1 MLTSRTDEAIIKTIS
16 GLESLYGDAINLQK
30 TRAMLEFI
38 FSNYEITEKSTAL
51 TVLDDMPE
59 KIFLYLA
66 SKKID
71 GLSTLTLKS
80 YALHLRRFSNSIRK
94 NVADIT
100 ANDIRIYLAH
110 YAQTGVK
117 DSTIASESDKLRGFF
132 NWLEDEDYINKS
144 PMRKIKPMKL
154 PKRMRDALTKEEL
167 EILRQGAKT
176 LRQKALLEF
185 LYSTGCRLEETESV
199 NKTHIDWQRLQ
210 LNVIGKGD
218 KERIVYIN
226 ATAQVH
232 LRKYL
237 MSRLDDSPALFI
249 TERKPYRRVGR
260 RAIER
265 EIKKIM
271 VQSGLQKN
279 VYPHL
284 LRHTAA
290 THWYNSGMSLGA
302 IQSIL
307 GHESPATTQIYADL
321 STTEVE
327 HAFRKYV

>member
-1 MLTSRTDEAIIKTIS
+1 M
-16 GLESLYGDAINLQK
+16 
-30 TRAMLEFI
+30 
-38 FSNYEITEKSTAL
+38 
-51 TVLDDMPE
+51 
-59 KIFLYLA
+59 
-66 SKKID
+66 
-71 GLSTLTLKS
+71 
-80 YALHLRRFSNSIRK
+80 
-94 NVADIT
+94 
-100 ANDIRIYLAH
+100 
-110 YAQTGVK
+110 
-117 DSTIASESDKLRGFF
+117 
-132 NWLEDEDYINKS
+132 
-144 PMRKIKPMKL
+144 
-154 PKRMRDALTKEEL
+154 
-167 EILRQGAKT
+167 
-176 LRQKALLEF
+176 
-185 LYSTGCRLEETESV
+185 EETESV

-265 EIKKIM
+265 DKKIM

-307 GHESPATTQIYADL
+307 GHGKPGHNADIRGF
-321 STTEVE
+321 V
-327 HAFRKYV
+327 HYRG

>member
-1 MLTSRTDEAIIKTIS
+1 MLRTDELIIKIIS
-16 GLESLYGDAINLQK
+16 GLDSLYGDSINLQK
-30 TRAMLEFI
+30 TRGMLESI
-38 FSNYEITEKSTAL
+38 LNNYDVTTKCTAVAL
-51 TVLDDMPE
+51 LDDLPE
-59 KIFLYLA
+59 KIFFYLA

-71 GLSTLTLKS
+71 GLSVKSTLKN
-80 YALHLRRFSNSIRK
+80 YKGDLDRFSRTVKK

-100 ANDIRIYLAH
+100 ANDIRVYIELYSR
-110 YAQTGVK
+110 TGVQ
-117 DSTIASESDKLRGFF
+117 DSTLATVLNTLRGFF
-132 NWLEDEDYINKS
+132 TWLEDEDYINKS

-199 NKTHIDWQRLQ
+199 DKDYIDWQRLQ
-210 LNVIGKGD
+210 LNVVGKGD
-218 KERIVYIN
+218 KERTVYIN
-226 ATAQVH
+226 AATQVH

-237 MSRLDDSPALFI
+237 MSRLDDCPALLV
-249 TERKPYRRVGR
+249 TERRPYRRVGR

-271 VQSGLQKN
+271 EQSGLQKN

-290 THWYNSGMSLGA
+290 THWYNNGMSLGS

-307 GHESPATTQIYADL
+307 GHENPATTQIYADL
-321 STTEVE
+321 SKVEVE
-327 HAFRKYV
+327 HAYRKYS

>member
-1 MLTSRTDEAIIKTIS
+1 MLIYKQARLEVMSQSKALPEVWPALLILGIKNTIGRYHIMLTSRTDEAIIKTIS

-167 EILRQGAKT
+167 EILRTRCKNPT
-176 LRQKALLEF
+176 TKSIIR
-185 LYSTGCRLEETESV
+185 V
-199 NKTHIDWQRLQ
+199 
-210 LNVIGKGD
+210 
-218 KERIVYIN
+218 
-226 ATAQVH
+226 
-232 LRKYL
+232 
-237 MSRLDDSPALFI
+237 FI
-249 TERKPYRRVGR
+249 QHRVPVGGN
-260 RAIER
+260 R
-265 EIKKIM
+265 ECK
-271 VQSGLQKN
+271 
-279 VYPHL
+279 
-284 LRHTAA
+284 
-290 THWYNSGMSLGA
+290 
-302 IQSIL
+302 
-307 GHESPATTQIYADL
+307 
-321 STTEVE
+321 
-327 HAFRKYV
+327 